1 MDILQIN
8 NISKKYGNT
17 QALDNLS
24 LDIKKGDIFGI
35 LGPNGSGKTTILGI
49 ILGIIKQNSGSFQWI
64 DSEKNKIATINI
76 GALLETPNFYPYL
89 SLYKNLQ
96 IAATIKNVEYIDNEI
111 ERVLK
116 EVGLFERQFSQY
128 RTLSLGM
135 KQRLALASV
144 LLSEPNILILDEPTN
159 GLDPRG
165 IADVRNILI
174 EQAKKGKTIILAS
187 HILDEV
193 EKTCSHVAILKKG
206 KLLKQGKIIDMLKT
220 ERQITVEADEL
231 DNLFELIVKSGL
243 SKKTE
248 IIDNQIII
256 TLEDNIDSKEINKF
270 AFKHDIVLTKFE
282 EKKISLETEF
292 LKIVKQP

>member
-1 MDILQIN
+1 MNILQVN
-8 NISKKYGNT
+8 NISKSYGQN
-17 QALDNLS
+17 QALDNFSLS
-24 LDIKKGDIFGI
+24 VEKGSVYGI
-35 LGPNGSGKTTILGI
+35 LGPNGSGKTTILAI
-49 ILGIIKQNSGSFQWI
+49 ILGIVKQNSGEFRWV
-64 DSEKNKIATINI
+64 DNEKNIQLVENI

-96 IAATIKNVEYIDNEI
+96 IVAEIKRIEYPENEI
-111 ERVLK
+111 EKVLE
-116 EVGLFERQFSQY
+116 EVGLIERQFSSY

-144 LLSEPNILILDEPTN
+144 LLGEPEILILDEPTN
-159 GLDPRG
+159 GLDPKG
-165 IADVRNILI
+165 IADVRDILI

-206 KLLKQGKIIDMLKT
+206 KLLKQGRIEDMLKT
-220 ERQITVEADEL
+220 ERQITISAEEL
-231 DNLFELIVKSGL
+231 DKLYELIVKSAL

-256 TLEDNIDSKEINKF
+256 TLDDNIDAKDINQF
-270 AFKHDIVLTKFE
+270 AFKHDIVLNKFE
-282 EKKISLETEF
+282 EKKISLESEF
-292 LKIVKQP
+292 LKIVE